1 MKQHPADLQPPDE
14 EEDDRAIRHLEEE
27 QAASAAFWRSP
38 EWHAAAEWAADE
50 AVKKRFQS
58 C

>member
-27 QAASAAFWRSP
+27 QAEVPGVACGGG
-38 EWHAAAEWAADE
+38 
-50 AVKKRFQS
+50 VG